1 MVPVVGWEPGDMGLI
16 PSSLSPLCLFF
27 WTLSVITTPSTSK
40 LWSCLS
46 FLDVP
51 AMQIRASEVQIS
63 ICGDKDLGREFLEKY
78 GLTRRFLACFANQR
92 SLVKDLKRL
101 VWTKSLE
108 RFWLD
113 LFLVWKPRYCLEIR
127 ITQKFWARVPW
138 EANCVWFLLVGRDKN
153 VLKGSGKNRSC
164 TVPLA
169 WPWKSC
175 MSEESKDSTWTPQL
189 GRAMLVCSCCGDGSY
204 NLDAVSSACIDLFGV
219 WGGMVENS
227 SAIGNAVAVP
237 VLRGVRMGR
246 GHIGAGILCQLIR
259 FWGPVRSLSCRY
271 PLIFGSEGPPHRAL
285 GSTVA
290 VFFLLSVI
298 SVGMEWP
305 DFLSSRPSRVCP
317 CWKAPAVRNKLAS
330 CCISPSFHFL
340 TAQMQQ
346 TWSFPKQWPIVWFG
360 WFSYLL
366 NIMLFH
372 LRGNRL
378 DTSTRVGLA
387 LCCCFNRQIK
397 AAIFPA

>member
-1 MVPVVGWEPGDMGLI
+1 MQWQYLSWKVSGWGEVTLELGFCTNLSDSGVLWGLWAADI
-16 PSSLSPLCLFF
+16 PSSL
-27 WTLSVITTPSTSK
+27 
-40 LWSCLS
+40 
-46 FLDVP
+46 
-51 AMQIRASEVQIS
+51 A
-63 ICGDKDLGREFLEKY
+63 
-78 GLTRRFLACFANQR
+78 
-92 SLVKDLKRL
+92 LK
-101 VWTKSLE
+101 
-108 RFWLD
+108 
-113 LFLVWKPRYCLEIR
+113 
-127 ITQKFWARVPW
+127 A
-138 EANCVWFLLVGRDKN
+138 
-153 VLKGSGKNRSC
+153 
-164 TVPLA
+164 
-169 WPWKSC
+169 
-175 MSEESKDSTWTPQL
+175 
-189 GRAMLVCSCCGDGSY
+189 
-204 NLDAVSSACIDLFGV
+204 
-219 WGGMVENS
+219 
-227 SAIGNAVAVP
+227 
-237 VLRGVRMGR
+237 
-246 GHIGAGILCQLIR
+246 
-259 FWGPVRSLSCRY
+259 
-271 PLIFGSEGPPHRAL
+271 PPDRAL
-285 GSTVA
+285 GSTLA